1 MHLPKKCKM
10 SKLSDLY
17 SLMPILTVA
26 VMGFKGAH
34 LTQKE
39 QAYFRLFIRLID
51 KAIYEYSIAHDAVIS
66 GIEELKRKLK
76 KIPSN
81 LRLIIIGNRPL
92 FIFDFVDHIETC
104 LNTIRRLYGLK
115 DAIDNERGGL
125 EQMERLKRKFVEAH
139 FNELT
144 DIRGVIQHMDD
155 EIQQGKFKGPVALTI
170 SENDEEME
178 ISDRLIRF
186 TDIEGVLSRFH
197 EIAKKWL
204 DDFDKQ
210 ERS

>member
-1 MHLPKKCKM
+1 M

-26 VMGFKGAH
+26 VMVFNGKH

-39 QAYFRLFIRLID
+39 QAYIRLFIRLID
-51 KAIYEYSIAHDAVIS
+51 KALYEYSIARDAVNA
-66 GIEELKRKLK
+66 GIEEFKGKLK

-81 LRLIIIGNRPL
+81 LRPIIIGGRPL
-92 FIFDFVDHIETC
+92 FIFDFVDHMETC

-115 DAIDNERGGL
+115 DTIDNERGGL

-139 FNELT
+139 FYELT
-144 DIRGVIQHMDD
+144 SMRGVIQHMDD
-155 EIQQGKFKGPVALTI
+155 DIQQGKFKGPVALTM
-170 SENDEEME
+170 SENDEEVE
-178 ISDRLIRF
+178 ISDCSIRF

-204 DDFDKQ
+204 DDFDKH
-210 ERS
+210 EKS